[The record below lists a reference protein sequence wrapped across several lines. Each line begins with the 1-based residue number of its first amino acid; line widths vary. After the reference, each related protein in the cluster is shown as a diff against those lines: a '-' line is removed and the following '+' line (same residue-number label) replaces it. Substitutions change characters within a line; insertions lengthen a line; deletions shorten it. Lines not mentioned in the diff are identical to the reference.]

1 MTRPLNFNQIWNK
14 YLKKSSLFEYKNF
27 FTPKEPD
34 TNIMVHFEVHET
46 LNPKV
51 WLPSD
56 RLKPEVK
63 EKLLRITQDF
73 MEDADLD
80 IEVVDIIL
88 TGSMANLNWTK
99 YSDLDLH
106 VVVNFRDIDQNT
118 DLVRDLLKQK
128 QINWNLTHDITIFDH
143 EVEIYI
149 QDKDEKH
156 ISTGIYSILYD
167 KWLIQPNFDRPK
179 FHLEGVENK
188 VEKLIDLIEKIQDLY
203 NSDKYNESYELSK
216 RLKRKIRKMRS
227 SGLEKNGTFSTE
239 NLSFKFLRN
248 SEYLDQLHE
257 LYNDSYDKM
266 LSLHDQIRPT
276 PNIPGNTM

>member
-1 MTRPLNFNQIWNK
+1 
-14 YLKKSSLFEYKNF
+14 
-27 FTPKEPD
+27 
-34 TNIMVHFEVHET
+34 MVHFEVHET

-80 IEVVDIIL
+80 IEIVDIII

-106 VVVNFRDIDQNT
+106 LVMNFRDIDQNT
-118 DLVRDLLKQK
+118 GLVRDLLKQK

-156 ISTGIYSILYD
+156 ISTGIYSILHD

-188 VEKLIDLIEKIQDLY
+188 VEKMIDLIEKIQDLY
-203 NSDKYNESYELSK
+203 NSDKYNDSYELAK
-216 RLKRKIRKMRS
+216 RLKKKIRKMRS

-248 SEYLDQLHE
+248 SEYLDQLHS

-266 LSLHDQIRPT
+266 LSLHDHTRPT
-276 PNIPGNTM
+276 PNIPGNI